1 MRLSIN
7 TVNAIFRAMRKI
19 LLFIFAAITII
30 SCPAPDDNGGAWMGE
45 AVSPLIPEEYYLPSG
60 PPSDMI
66 ASRSIELSGEVDN
79 DYTLKDPKDE
89 EKVVQAMYMWYTPII
104 GDFLP
109 RSMVNGNSGK
119 YTLFGEKVPYRTYER
134 EDGIRVT
141 ETTGENPDVY
151 FYFEYDPEER
161 LLSFKQAI
169 LYELDFT
176 GLEPR
181 IRLNVTWADDL
192 RINEDNSIHG
202 EIFWAYYEAGISEEG
217 KIDIT
222 FGNADFYSD
231 DDIVGSVALNA
242 YGDEFDVSSYK
253 YNLSSDSGWPP
264 VASMDMLDMIISI
277 GKSTEVQDRIHSIEN
292 KDWTEKDDGSVEMQ
306 YFILAYCEKKGN
318 SGKANKICIGQDL
331 VSFVSAQGSKDGSQS
346 AIDSVTDKWK
356 IQEYS
361 S

>member
-1 MRLSIN
+1 
-7 TVNAIFRAMRKI
+7 
-19 LLFIFAAITII
+19 
-30 SCPAPDDNGGAWMGE
+30 
-45 AVSPLIPEEYYLPSG
+45 
-60 PPSDMI
+60 MI

-89 EKVVQAMYMWYTPII
+89 EKVVQAMYMWYTPMI

-109 RSMVNGNSGK
+109 RSMVSGNSGK
-119 YTLFGEKVPYRTYER
+119 YSLFGEKVPYRTYEM

-151 FYFEYDPEER
+151 FYFEYDPAER
-161 LLSFKQAI
+161 LLSFEQAI
-169 LYELDFT
+169 LYELAFT

-202 EIFWAYYEAGISEEG
+202 EIFWAYYEAGPSETGEIG
-217 KIDIT
+217 LT

-231 DDIVGSVALNA
+231 DDIVGSVALNS
-242 YGDEFDVSSYK
+242 YTDEFKVPDNFPSE
-253 YNLSSDSGWPP
+253 GEWPP
-264 VASMDMLDMIISI
+264 VATMDMRDAVVDI
-277 GKSTEVQDRIHSIEN
+277 GKSKKVRNRIHSIEN

-331 VSFVSAQGSKDGSQS
+331 VSFISAQGSKCGSQKV
-346 AIDSVTDKWK
+346 IDSVTSDWK
-356 IQEYS
+356 IREYNI
-361 S
+361 

>member
-1 MRLSIN
+1 MLQSRLFP
-7 TVNAIFRAMRKI
+7 T
-19 LLFIFAAITII
+19 
-30 SCPAPDDNGGAWMGE
+30 PDDNGGAWGGGE

-60 PPSDMI
+60 LPSDMI

-151 FYFEYDPEER
+151 FYFEYYPEER

-169 LYELDFT
+169 LYELAFI

-192 RINEDNSIHG
+192 HINEDNIIHG

-231 DDIVGSVALNA
+231 DDIVGSVALNS
-242 YGDEFDVSSYK
+242 YTDEFKVPDNFPSE
-253 YNLSSDSGWPP
+253 GEWPP
-264 VASMDMLDMIISI
+264 VATMDMRDAVIDI
-277 GKSTEVQDRIHSIEN
+277 GKSKKVRNRIHSITTPE
-292 KDWTEKDDGSVEMQ
+292 WTECEDGAVEMQ
-306 YFILAYCEKKGN
+306 YFILSYCEKKGN

-331 VSFVSAQGSKDGSQS
+331 VSFISAQGSKCGSQKV
-346 AIDSVTDKWK
+346 IDSVTSDWK
-356 IQEYS
+356 IREYNI
-361 S
+361 

>member
-1 MRLSIN
+1 M
-7 TVNAIFRAMRKI
+7 
-19 LLFIFAAITII
+19 
-30 SCPAPDDNGGAWMGE
+30 GGE

-89 EKVVQAMYMWYTPII
+89 EKVVQAMYMWYTPMI

-141 ETTGENPDVY
+141 ETTGDNPDVY
-151 FYFEYDPEER
+151 FYFEYDPAER
-161 LLSFKQAI
+161 LLSFEQAI
-169 LYELDFT
+169 LYELAFE
-176 GLEPR
+176 GLPDGETYAEEEPR

-192 RINEDNSIHG
+192 HINEDNSIHG

-242 YGDEFDVSSYK
+242 YGDEFDVSS
-253 YNLSSDSGWPP
+253 NLSSDSGWPP

-277 GKSTEVQDRIHSIEN
+277 GKSAEVQNRIHSI
-292 KDWTEKDDGSVEMQ
+292 TEQDKVFKDDGSVELQ

-331 VSFVSAQGSKDGSQS
+331 VSFISAQGSKCGSQKV
-346 AIDSVTDKWK
+346 IDSVTSDWK
-356 IQEYS
+356 IREYNI
-361 S
+361 

>member
-1 MRLSIN
+1 MLQSRL
-7 TVNAIFRAMRKI
+7 FRVLRQMI
-19 LLFIFAAITII
+19 TAAH
-30 SCPAPDDNGGAWMGE
+30 GGGE

-89 EKVVQAMYMWYTPII
+89 EKVVQAMYMWYTPMI

-109 RSMVNGNSGK
+109 RSMVSGNSGK
-119 YTLFGEKVPYRTYER
+119 YSLFGEKVPYRTYEM

-151 FYFEYDPEER
+151 FYFEYDPAER
-161 LLSFKQAI
+161 LLSFEQAI
-169 LYELDFT
+169 LYELAFT

-202 EIFWAYYEAGISEEG
+202 EIFWAYYEAGPSETGEIG
-217 KIDIT
+217 LT

-231 DDIVGSVALNA
+231 DDIVGSVALNS
-242 YGDEFDVSSYK
+242 YTDEFKVPDNFPSE
-253 YNLSSDSGWPP
+253 GEWPP
-264 VASMDMLDMIISI
+264 VATMDMRDAVVDI
-277 GKSTEVQDRIHSIEN
+277 GKSKKVRNRIHSIEN

-331 VSFVSAQGSKDGSQS
+331 VSFISAQGSKCGSQKV
-346 AIDSVTDKWK
+346 IDSVTSDWK
-356 IQEYS
+356 IREYNI
-361 S
+361 